1 MKQINQRFNHNL
13 SQQFTPR
20 TLHFLTIVAT
30 IIGVV
35 VLILPWLGLNRVA
48 GWGADSL
55 FFILA
60 DLIMVK
66 LAQHQVNFLVS
77 ILLGVGSALIITL
90 ILVLYIGFVTGK

>member
-30 IIGVV
+30 IIGLA
-35 VLILPWLGLNRVA
+35 VLILPWLGVNRVA
-48 GWGADSL
+48 GWGTDSL

-66 LAQHQVNFLVS
+66 LAQHRVNFLVS
-77 ILLGVGSALIITL
+77 IFVGVGSAFIITL
-90 ILVLYIGFVTGK
+90 ILVLYIGLVTGK